1 MKTNRLRSFTLRY
14 FTSTRK
20 EKNAALLLGSILF
33 VMQAVIWF
41 RHFNSPPGTYPISNK
56 EQQAWEQVR
65 KADPGFGRKQ
75 YANASP
81 ATVVEDTP
89 FDPNE
94 LDESGYMKRGLSERQ
109 AAALIRY
116 RNRVGGFYSSEDMEK
131 IRVLPPKVLNR
142 WRPLLLFKKKAVRIA
157 ELPEGRMQNTAVKIR
172 LDINQVDS
180 VALMQLPFIGSGRA
194 RAIVRYRE
202 RLGGYHDIT
211 QLGEIRVMPDSVVRL
226 ISPFLHTGEGVYRKI
241 EVNKADS
248 ISHPYLTKQMS
259 RLMVNY
265 RVQHGFF
272 SRPEELL
279 DLPLFDEQIIRKL
292 APYLKFNQ

>member
-14 FTSTRK
+14 FTCTRK

-41 RHFNSPPGTYPISNK
+41 RHFNNPAGTYPIGNK

-65 KADPGFGRKQ
+65 KSDPGFGRKQ

-116 RNRVGGFYSSEDMEK
+116 RNRVGGFFSLDDMEK
-131 IRVLPPKVLNR
+131 IRVLPARLLNT
-142 WRPLLLFKKKAVRIA
+142 WRPLLVFKKK
-157 ELPEGRMQNTAVKIR
+157 EGRSERSSESRKQSNTRKIH
-172 LDINQVDS
+172 LDINQADS
-180 VALMQLPFIGSGRA
+180 AALMQLPLVGEGRA
-194 RAIVRYRE
+194 RAIIRYRE
-202 RLGGYHDIT
+202 RLGGYHNIT
-211 QLGEIRVMPDSVVRL
+211 QLGEIRMMPDSVLRV

-241 EVNKADS
+241 EVNNADS

-279 DLPLFDEQIIRKL
+279 NLPLFDEQIIRKL
-292 APYLKFNQ
+292 APYLKFDQ